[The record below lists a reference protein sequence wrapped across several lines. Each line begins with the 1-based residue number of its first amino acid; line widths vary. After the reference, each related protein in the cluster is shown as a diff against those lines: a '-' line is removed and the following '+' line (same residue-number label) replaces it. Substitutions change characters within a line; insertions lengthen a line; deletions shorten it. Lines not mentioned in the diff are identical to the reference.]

1 MTTLLVIIAD
11 RSLAAAGQW
20 LGRIAIPRTLALIA
34 GLLLLNCG
42 LASAATEGL
51 TAGITAGATA
61 GTETGISAGIGAA
74 DASSSALADPSPE
87 QARELLQSDRFRRL
101 ASELR
106 CLVCQNQ
113 TLADS
118 NADLA
123 TDLRNEVLRQMS
135 AGRDDTQIKDNLV
148 ARYGEFVLYRPT
160 YSSRNLALW
169 AGPAVLLALG
179 AVAVWRIS
187 RTRRTSSSVAIDEA
201 QLKRVEDRLED
212 R

>member
-1 MTTLLVIIAD
+1 MNRLLVIIAN
-11 RSLAAAGQW
+11 RSLAAGQW
-20 LGRIAIPRTLALIA
+20 LGRIAIPSTLALIA
-34 GLLLLNCG
+34 GLLLLTCG
-42 LASAATEGL
+42 PASAATNGTTNG
-51 TAGITAGATA
+51 TAVGTTAVVT
-61 GTETGISAGIGAA
+61 AA
-74 DASSSALADPSPE
+74 DAPSSALADPSPE
-87 QARELLQSDRFRRL
+87 QARELLQSDRFRQL

-135 AGRDDTQIKDNLV
+135 AGRDDTQIKENLV

-160 YSSRNLALW
+160 YSGRNLALW

-187 RTRRTSSSVAIDEA
+187 RTRRTSSGIAIDET
-201 QLKRVEDRLED
+201 QLKRVDKRLED

>member
-1 MTTLLVIIAD
+1 MRTRLVLVAH
-11 RSLAAAGQW
+11 RSRAAGQW
-20 LGRIAIPRTLALIA
+20 LGRRGLVALSA
-34 GLLLLNCG
+34 GLLTCG
-42 LASAATEGL
+42 LASAA
-51 TAGITAGATA
+51 APGATP
-61 GTETGISAGIGAA
+61 GTSAA
-74 DASSSALADPSPE
+74 DAPSSTLADPSPE

-123 TDLRNEVLRQMS
+123 ADLRNEVLRQMA

-179 AVAVWRIS
+179 GFVVWRIS
-187 RTRRTSSSVAIDEA
+187 RARQTPATVAFDEA
-201 QLKRVEDRLED
+201 QLHRVDRRLED

>member
-1 MTTLLVIIAD
+1 MRTLLVMVAE
-11 RSLAAAGQW
+11 RSRAAGNW
-20 LGRIAIPRTLALIA
+20 LGRQGAAALIA
-34 GLLLLNCG
+34 GILSCG
-42 LASAATEGL
+42 PAIAATANDAASAPALVT
-51 TAGITAGATA
+51 
-61 GTETGISAGIGAA
+61 AA
-74 DASSSALADPSPE
+74 DAPSSTLADPSPE

-123 TDLRNEVLRQMS
+123 TDLRNEVLRQMA

-179 AVAVWRIS
+179 AFVVWRIS
-187 RTRRTSSSVAIDEA
+187 RERRTSASVAVDEA
-201 QLKRVEDRLED
+201 QLKRVDERLKDR
-212 R
+212 

>member
-1 MTTLLVIIAD
+1 MKTLLVF
-11 RSLAAAGQW
+11 LAEWSRAAGKW
-20 LGRIAIPRTLALIA
+20 LGRQGTAALIA
-34 GLLLLNCG
+34 GLLTCG
-42 LASAATEGL
+42 LAGAATASDS
-51 TAGITAGATA
+51 TGATPVA
-61 GTETGISAGIGAA
+61 ISV
-74 DASSSALADPSPE
+74 DAPSSTLADPSPE

-123 TDLRNEVLRQMS
+123 TDLRNEVLRQMA

-160 YSSRNLALW
+160 YSGRNLALW

-179 AVAVWRIS
+179 AFVVWRIS
-187 RTRRTSSSVAIDEA
+187 RARRTSATLAVDEA
-201 QLKRVEDRLED
+201 QLKRVDERLKD
-212 R
+212 L

>member
-1 MTTLLVIIAD
+1 MRTLVIVAE
-11 RSLAAAGQW
+11 RSRAAGNW
-20 LGRIAIPRTLALIA
+20 LGRQGAAALIA
-34 GLLLLNCG
+34 GILSCG
-42 LASAATEGL
+42 PVIAATANDAASAPALVT
-51 TAGITAGATA
+51 
-61 GTETGISAGIGAA
+61 AA
-74 DASSSALADPSPE
+74 DAPSSTLADPSPE

-123 TDLRNEVLRQMS
+123 TDLRNEVLRQMA

-179 AVAVWRIS
+179 AFVVWRIS
-187 RTRRTSSSVAIDEA
+187 RERRTSASGAIDEA
-201 QLKRVEDRLED
+201 QLKRVDERLKDR
-212 R
+212 

>member
-1 MTTLLVIIAD
+1 MSAFTVIAE
-11 RSLAAAGQW
+11 RSGAIGKCLRKRSAA
-20 LGRIAIPRTLALIA
+20 ALIA
-34 GLLLLNCG
+34 GLLACS
-42 LASAATEGL
+42 LASASGPAATP
-51 TAGITAGATA
+51 
-61 GTETGISAGIGAA
+61 A
-74 DASSSALADPSPE
+74 DPPNSTLADPSPE
-87 QARELLQSDRFRRL
+87 QARELLQSDRYRRL
-101 ASELR
+101 AAELR

-160 YSSRNLALW
+160 YSGRNLALW

-179 AVAVWRIS
+179 AFLMWRIS
-187 RTRRTSSSVAIDEA
+187 RARRTSAASVVDES
-201 QLKRVEDRLED
+201 QLKRVDARLKD
-212 R
+212 L

>member
-1 MTTLLVIIAD
+1 MRTLVIVAE
-11 RSLAAAGQW
+11 RSRAAGNW
-20 LGRIAIPRTLALIA
+20 LGRQGAAALIA
-34 GLLLLNCG
+34 GILSCG
-42 LASAATEGL
+42 PVIAATANDAASAPALVT
-51 TAGITAGATA
+51 
-61 GTETGISAGIGAA
+61 AA
-74 DASSSALADPSPE
+74 DAPSSTLADPSPE

-123 TDLRNEVLRQMS
+123 TDLRNEVLRQMA

-179 AVAVWRIS
+179 AFVVWRIS
-187 RTRRTSSSVAIDEA
+187 RERRTSASVAVDEA
-201 QLKRVEDRLED
+201 QLKRVDERLKDR
-212 R
+212 

>member
-1 MTTLLVIIAD
+1 MSAFTVIAA
-11 RSLAAAGQW
+11 RSGATGKGLRKRGAA
-20 LGRIAIPRTLALIA
+20 ALIA
-34 GLLLLNCG
+34 GLLACS
-42 LASAATEGL
+42 LASAA
-51 TAGITAGATA
+51 APAATP
-61 GTETGISAGIGAA
+61 T
-74 DASSSALADPSPE
+74 DLPSSALADPSPE

-101 ASELR
+101 AAELR

-135 AGRDDTQIKDNLV
+135 AGRDDAQIKDNLV

-160 YSSRNLALW
+160 YSGRNLTLW

-179 AVAVWRIS
+179 AFLMWRIS
-187 RTRRTSSSVAIDEA
+187 RARRTSASAVIDEA
-201 QLKRVEDRLED
+201 QLKRVDARLKEL
-212 R
+212 

>member
-1 MTTLLVIIAD
+1 MVAE
-11 RSLAAAGQW
+11 RSRAAGNW
-20 LGRIAIPRTLALIA
+20 LGRQGAAALIA
-34 GLLLLNCG
+34 GILSCG
-42 LASAATEGL
+42 PVIAATANDAASAPALVT
-51 TAGITAGATA
+51 
-61 GTETGISAGIGAA
+61 AA
-74 DASSSALADPSPE
+74 DAPSSTLADPSPE

-123 TDLRNEVLRQMS
+123 TDLRNEVLRQMA

-179 AVAVWRIS
+179 AFVVWRIS
-187 RTRRTSSSVAIDEA
+187 RERRTSASVAVDEA
-201 QLKRVEDRLED
+201 QLKRVDERLKDR
-212 R
+212 

>member
-1 MTTLLVIIAD
+1 MSAFTVIAE
-11 RSLAAAGQW
+11 RSG
-20 LGRIAIPRTLALIA
+20 AIGKCLRKRSSAALIA
-34 GLLLLNCG
+34 GLLACS
-42 LASAATEGL
+42 LASASGPAATP
-51 TAGITAGATA
+51 
-61 GTETGISAGIGAA
+61 A
-74 DASSSALADPSPE
+74 DPPNSTLADPSPE
-87 QARELLQSDRFRRL
+87 QARELLQSDRYRRL
-101 ASELR
+101 AAELR

-160 YSSRNLALW
+160 FSGRNLALW

-179 AVAVWRIS
+179 AFLMWRIS
-187 RTRRTSSSVAIDEA
+187 RARRTSPGVVVDEA
-201 QLKRVEDRLED
+201 RLKRVDARLKD
-212 R
+212 L

>member
-1 MTTLLVIIAD
+1 MRTLLVMVAE
-11 RSLAAAGQW
+11 RSRAAGNW
-20 LGRIAIPRTLALIA
+20 LGRQGAAALIA
-34 GLLLLNCG
+34 GILSCG
-42 LASAATEGL
+42 PVIAAT
-51 TAGITAGATA
+51 ANDSAGAPALVT
-61 GTETGISAGIGAA
+61 AA
-74 DASSSALADPSPE
+74 DAPSSTLADPSPE

-123 TDLRNEVLRQMS
+123 TDLRNEVLRQMA

-179 AVAVWRIS
+179 AFVVWRIS
-187 RTRRTSSSVAIDEA
+187 RERRTSASVAVDEA
-201 QLKRVEDRLED
+201 QLKRVDERLKDR
-212 R
+212 

>member
-1 MTTLLVIIAD
+1 MRTLLVIVAE
-11 RSLAAAGQW
+11 RSRAAGNW
-20 LGRIAIPRTLALIA
+20 LDRQGAAALIA
-34 GLLLLNCG
+34 GILSCG
-42 LASAATEGL
+42 PVIAATANDAASAPALVT
-51 TAGITAGATA
+51 
-61 GTETGISAGIGAA
+61 AA
-74 DASSSALADPSPE
+74 DAPSSTLADPSPE

-123 TDLRNEVLRQMS
+123 TDLRNEVLRQMA

-179 AVAVWRIS
+179 AFVVWRIS
-187 RTRRTSSSVAIDEA
+187 RERRTSASVAVDEA
-201 QLKRVEDRLED
+201 QLKRVDERLKDR
-212 R
+212 

>member
-1 MTTLLVIIAD
+1 MNTLLVIIAD
-11 RSLAAAGQW
+11 RSRAAGQW
-20 LGRIAIPRTLALIA
+20 LGRIRIQSTAALIA
-34 GLLLLNCG
+34 GLLTCG
-42 LASAATEGL
+42 LASAATNGS
-51 TAGITAGATA
+51 TVGTSA
-61 GTETGISAGIGAA
+61 GTTAVTTTVTTAA
-74 DASSSALADPSPE
+74 DAPSSALADPSPE
-87 QARELLQSDRFRRL
+87 QARELLQSDRFRQL

-113 TLADS
+113 SLADS

-135 AGRDDTQIKDNLV
+135 AGRDDTQIKHKLV
-148 ARYGEFVLYRPT
+148 ERYGEFVLYRPA

-179 AVAVWRIS
+179 AVVVWRIS
-187 RTRRTSSSVAIDEA
+187 RTRQTSLSVAIDEA
-201 QLKRVEDRLED
+201 QLKRVEKRLED

>member
-1 MTTLLVIIAD
+1 MRTLVIVAE
-11 RSLAAAGQW
+11 RSRAAGNW
-20 LGRIAIPRTLALIA
+20 LGRQGAAALIA
-34 GLLLLNCG
+34 GILSCG
-42 LASAATEGL
+42 PVIAAT
-51 TAGITAGATA
+51 AHDSAGAPALVT
-61 GTETGISAGIGAA
+61 AA
-74 DASSSALADPSPE
+74 DAPSSTLADPSPE

-123 TDLRNEVLRQMS
+123 TDLRNEVLRQMA

-179 AVAVWRIS
+179 AFVVWRIS
-187 RTRRTSSSVAIDEA
+187 RERRTSASGAIDEA
-201 QLKRVEDRLED
+201 QLKRVDERLKDR
-212 R
+212 

>member
-1 MTTLLVIIAD
+1 MTTLLIIIAE
-11 RSLAAAGQW
+11 RSRAAGKWAVRQST
-20 LGRIAIPRTLALIA
+20 AALIA
-34 GLLLLNCG
+34 GLLTCG
-42 LASAATEGL
+42 LAIAATGGV
-51 TAGITAGATA
+51 TGGVTTGATPGA
-61 GTETGISAGIGAA
+61 SAGVTASVTAA
-74 DASSSALADPSPE
+74 DAPSSTLADPSPE
-87 QARELLQSDRFRRL
+87 QARELLQSDRFRQL

-135 AGRDDTQIKDNLV
+135 AGRDDAQIKANLV

-179 AVAVWRIS
+179 TVAVWRIS
-187 RTRRTSSSVAIDEA
+187 RTRRTSSSIAIDEA
-201 QLKRVEDRLED
+201 QLERVDKRLES

>member
-1 MTTLLVIIAD
+1 MTTRLAIIAEQS
-11 RSLAAAGQW
+11 RAAGKW
-20 LGRIAIPRTLALIA
+20 LARQCTAALIA
-34 GLLLLNCG
+34 GLLTCS
-42 LASAATEGL
+42 LASAAPA
-51 TAGITAGATA
+51 TAQATAQAGAIP
-61 GTETGISAGIGAA
+61 GSSVA
-74 DASSSALADPSPE
+74 DAPSSTLADPSPE

-123 TDLRNEVLRQMS
+123 TDLRNEVLRQMA

-160 YSSRNLALW
+160 YSGRNLALW

-179 AVAVWRIS
+179 AFMVWRIS
-187 RTRRTSSSVAIDEA
+187 RTRRTSATVAVDEA
-201 QLKRVEDRLED
+201 QLKRVDERLNDR
-212 R
+212 